1 MYCLWLIF
9 LVPSEICTFEIPSL
23 LVICSWCGDSHS
35 TSWLQMQALQC
46 ECLSVYIPS
55 PLSISMY
62 LFDHVFDATFPN
74 KSSGLIISI

>member
-1 MYCLWLIF
+1 MYYLWLIF
-9 LVPSEICTFEIPSL
+9 LVLSEICTFEIPSL